1 MDMFSVGTGPSG
13 QWQVDDIWFRGPPP
27 YTRVKNMLFLRTG
40 DAKALK
46 KVGSNALIHNGGA
59 ELIVGSKKG
68 REYGF
73 CFNR

>member
-1 MDMFSVGTGPSG
+1 
-13 QWQVDDIWFRGPPP
+13 
-27 YTRVKNMLFLRTG
+27 MLFLRTG
-40 DAKALK
+40 DAKALE
-46 KVGSNALIHNGGA
+46 KVGSNAPIHNGDA